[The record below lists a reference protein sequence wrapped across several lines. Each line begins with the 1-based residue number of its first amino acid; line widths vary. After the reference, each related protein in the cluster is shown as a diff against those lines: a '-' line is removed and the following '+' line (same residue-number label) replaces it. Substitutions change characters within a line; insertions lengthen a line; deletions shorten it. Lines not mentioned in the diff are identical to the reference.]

1 MKEDKKEAA
10 STSEAAPSVEQKKP
24 TATLLG
30 SISYESKSDYE
41 NFLNNLTLEHA
52 VIVLISA
59 ANYSQSK
66 GTFNLSE
73 AELIAKAIKRL
84 GPNAPP
90 KADVAPEETGP
101 QTTEPPLS
109 Q

>member
-1 MKEDKKEAA
+1 MKKDKKEAA
-10 STSEAAPSVEQKKP
+10 STQEAAPSVEQKKP
-24 TATLLG
+24 LATLLG
-30 SISYESKSDYE
+30 SISYENREDYE
-41 NFLNNLTLEHA
+41 NFLNGLTLEHS

-59 ANYSQSK
+59 ANYAQAK

-73 AELIAKAIKRL
+73 AELIARAVKRL
-84 GPNAPP
+84 GSVKP
-90 KADVAPEETGP
+90 KTDVAPEENAP